1 MQKLA
6 ILTLLAAVLSACT
19 GSLFQT
25 KAAPP
30 TLYLLSAEGAAA
42 AAADING
49 DLAILKPRV
58 RAGLDTDRIAALYPD
73 HRLDYYADARW
84 SGPLD
89 AVVQDLIV
97 QVFHSRAGMRN
108 VSGDVSA
115 FSSAYWLE
123 IEVTDFQAEYGA
135 SGSPTVHVHLIARIG
150 DSADR
155 RIIDRFEA
163 DAQVPAAE
171 NRMRPIVAAY
181 NTAAESALAQIA
193 AQSAKSIS
201 AVAAQKSADPRASP
215 KR

>member
-6 ILTLLAAVLSACT
+6 ILLGVAVSLSGCT

-135 SGSPTVHVHLIARIG
+135 SGAPMVHVHLIARIG

-163 DAQVPAAE
+163 DAQVPSAE

-193 AQSAKSIS
+193 TQSAKSIS
-201 AVAAQKSADPRASP
+201 AVAAQKSADPKASP